1 MRCQRHNRGYR
12 KGIGRVPK
20 GCLALS
26 GWVVYTHRAHG
37 TTVRRHTTARATTPW
52 PIAVATRSHRACSF
66 ACYSL
71 ACARR
76 RDACSCPSSARASS
90 AMRSAYAG
98 KARWLSG
105 LGFRAPQRLVRA
117 GQPRQARPSF
127 RQSARPRRSSLASS
141 SPNAAAS
148 PCRRLRPLGSCW
160 RLASSPHCIVYL
172 FRGEQHDASRKL
184 LQRVTHSCCTRRGV
198 YKAYIYLEHLGIY

>member
-1 MRCQRHNRGYR
+1 
-12 KGIGRVPK
+12 
-20 GCLALS
+20 
-26 GWVVYTHRAHG
+26 
-37 TTVRRHTTARATTPW
+37 
-52 PIAVATRSHRACSF
+52 
-66 ACYSL
+66 
-71 ACARR
+71 
-76 RDACSCPSSARASS
+76 
-90 AMRSAYAG
+90 MRSAYAG

-172 FRGEQHDASRKL
+172 FRGEQHMLRASCYNESHTVVARA
-184 LQRVTHSCCTRRGV
+184 GG
-198 YKAYIYLEHLGIY
+198 YIKRTSISSTSEYINDVLVLYFTTPLPLGISANIPGACEKLTHL

>member
-1 MRCQRHNRGYR
+1 
-12 KGIGRVPK
+12 
-20 GCLALS
+20 
-26 GWVVYTHRAHG
+26 VYTHRAHG

-52 PIAVATRSHRACSF
+52 PIAVAYSRGHAESPGFVLLLAIRLPARGGGTRARA
-66 ACYSL
+66 
-71 ACARR
+71 
-76 RDACSCPSSARASS
+76 PPQPSARASS
-90 AMRSAYAG
+90 AMRSAYAEE
-98 KARWLSG
+98 ARWLSG

-198 YKAYIYLEHLGIY
+198 YKAYIYVEHLGIY